1 MGETVH
7 LKNDHR
13 ILIFTSENK
22 SLDSKLTSCSEMN
35 SSWIKCRNLKRKQET
50 TCITE
55 RNLGNNLEKKIGVM
69 ENFLTKIGDPRNYRR
84 KD

>member
-35 SSWIKCRNLKRKQET
+35 SSWIKRRNLKRKQET
-50 TCITE
+50 TRITE
-55 RNLGNNLEKKIGVM
+55 RNLGNNLEKKNRGYGKLF
-69 ENFLTKIGDPRNYRR
+69 NQDRR
-84 KD
+84 PKKL